1 VLQGTESNRSGI
13 GAKLSLV
20 AGGRTQH
27 REYTGQHY
35 MSQNSIPV
43 HFGLG
48 RAPSVTSL
56 TITWPS
62 GTVQTLTNLAINQ
75 TITVVEP

>member
-1 VLQGTESNRSGI
+1 
-13 GAKLSLV
+13 
-20 AGGRTQH
+20 
-27 REYTGQHY
+27 
-35 MSQNSIPV
+35 MSQNYIPV

-48 RAPSVTSL
+48 QATIVGSL

-62 GTVQTLTNLAINQ
+62 GTTQTLTNIAINQ

>member
-1 VLQGTESNRSGI
+1 MLRGTESNLCGI

-20 AGGRTQH
+20 AGGKTQY

-35 MSQNSIPV
+35 MSQNYIPV

-48 RAPSVTSL
+48 QAHIVDSL
-56 TITWPS
+56 TVTWPS
-62 GTVQTLTNLAINQ
+62 GTTQTLTNIAINQ